1 MVLLSVRVFS
11 SISSS
16 RWLAIV
22 HPVATS
28 VTVKVQTEWC
38 GREGQVVLC
47 NECDVSSV
55 VGFADA
61 AADVAVSAAVDS
73 VVRLPLPL
81 WASQYQAS
89 PSPPRSENKTM
100 TYLSIPV
107 SILGLISSVSCRCCQ
122 VVVMKGPGTPS
133 KAVPGSWVVV
143 AKQIRVMTWCSI
155 SAAQRTTSTHDFR
168 RIATTI
174 SNHSLQLRSTQKA
187 YISIQ

>member
-1 MVLLSVRVFS
+1 MLIATMVLLSARVFS
-11 SISSS
+11 SVYSS

-22 HPVATS
+22 HPVATP

-47 NECDVSSV
+47 NECDVAPV
-55 VGFADA
+55 VGFAA

-73 VVRLPLPL
+73 VVLLPLPL

-107 SILGLISSVSCRCCQ
+107 SISGLISSVSCRCCQ
-122 VVVMKGPGTPS
+122 VVVMKGPGTPL
-133 KAVPGSWVVV
+133 KAVP
-143 AKQIRVMTWCSI
+143 
-155 SAAQRTTSTHDFR
+155 
-168 RIATTI
+168 
-174 SNHSLQLRSTQKA
+174 
-187 YISIQ
+187 

>member
-1 MVLLSVRVFS
+1 MLIATMVLLSVRVFS

-73 VVRLPLPL
+73 VVLLPLPL

-89 PSPPRSENKTM
+89 PSPSRSENKTM
-100 TYLSIPV
+100 TVPIDSCFHLRVDQQRLLPLLS
-107 SILGLISSVSCRCCQ
+107 SC
-122 VVVMKGPGTPS
+122 S
-133 KAVPGSWVVV
+133 
-143 AKQIRVMTWCSI
+143 
-155 SAAQRTTSTHDFR
+155 HE
-168 RIATTI
+168 
-174 SNHSLQLRSTQKA
+174 RSGD
-187 YISIQ
+187 